1 MPPFS
6 LGSVGQ
12 GERREAEIGNGGID
26 CMCWCLLGIGGED
39 GVDFSFDRR
48 NSAQSLRLF
57 SLRSVAVLAA
67 AAPCHLGERKLAFLV
82 GSVGFAMLMRY
93 TNARAPA
100 RRASGEPKRI
110 MLWVQM

>member
-12 GERREAEIGNGGID
+12 GESGEGEIGNGGID
-26 CMCWCLLGIGGED
+26 SMCRCLLGIGGED
-39 GVDFSFDRR
+39 GVDVSFDRR

-67 AAPCHLGERKLAFLV
+67 AAPGHLGERKLAFLV
-82 GSVGFAMLMRY
+82 GQVGFAMLCMRY

-110 MLWVQM
+110 KLG